1 MTEIRE
7 KQYMRTVSGRK
18 IYILDPKPE
27 DFNIHDIAH
36 HLACTMRYNGGT
48 IFPFSVAR
56 HSIIM
61 AYNVPDEFKLEAL
74 LHDAHEMSIGDN
86 ITPLKKSCAELKAI
100 ECRHEAAVRAAFN
113 LPPVMS
119 EIVKLADIRMYKT
132 ETDQLRPKSICE
144 YDVKPYDVRL
154 FERSWLDDKADF
166 INAFHYLSGR
176 ENATAA

>member
-27 DFNIHDIAH
+27 DFEIYDIAH
-36 HLACTMRYNGGT
+36 HLSLTMRYNGGT

-61 AYNVPDEFKLEAL
+61 SWMVPEEYKLEAL

-100 ECRHEAAVRAAFN
+100 ECRHEAAMRAAFN
-113 LPPVMS
+113 LPPIMS
-119 EIVKLADIRMYKT
+119 DVVKEADLRMHKT
-132 ETDQLRPKSICE
+132 ETNQLRPNSHVE
-144 YDVKPYDVRL
+144 FDVEPYDVKL
-154 FERSWLDDKADF
+154 FERSWLDDRADF
-166 INAFHYLSGR
+166 ENLFHSLTGR
-176 ENATAA
+176 KNVSAA